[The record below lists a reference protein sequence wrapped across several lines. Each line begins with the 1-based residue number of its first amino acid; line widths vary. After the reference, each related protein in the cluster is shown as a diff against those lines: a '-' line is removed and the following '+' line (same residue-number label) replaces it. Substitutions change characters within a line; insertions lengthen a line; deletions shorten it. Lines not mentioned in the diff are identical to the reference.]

1 MDDFDNWIDSIQ
13 QVQDVFQ
20 GLSDSGGKMNY
31 KNFLSM
37 IDYIQK
43 FHPDASGLQIAGQSL
58 DQFAIAIMNTV
69 DIAGNVDFSAVADAM
84 TQGVGQMADAMKETL
99 AEVARERIK
108 TLEATKAAL
117 VAQLAVEKALEAMG
131 GKLPTVEWNGE
142 DNLKSIQ
149 NWKDTLN
156 NQAKAI
162 IDTMDDLTE
171 E

>member
-1 MDDFDNWIDSIQ
+1 
-13 QVQDVFQ
+13 
-20 GLSDSGGKMNY
+20 MNY

-43 FHPDASGLQIAGQSL
+43 FHPDASSLQIAGQSL
-58 DQFAIAIMNTV
+58 DQFAVAIMNTV

-117 VAQLAVEKALEAMG
+117 VAQLAVQKALESM
-131 GKLPTVEWNGE
+131 
-142 DNLKSIQ
+142 
-149 NWKDTLN
+149 
-156 NQAKAI
+156 
-162 IDTMDDLTE
+162 
-171 E
+171 

>member
-20 GLSDSGGKMNY
+20 GLSDNDGKMNY

-58 DQFAIAIMNTV
+58 DQFAVAIMNTV
-69 DIAGNVDFSAVADAM
+69 DIAGNVDFSKVADAM

-117 VAQLAVEKALEAMG
+117 VAQLAVQKALESM
-131 GKLPTVEWNGE
+131 
-142 DNLKSIQ
+142 
-149 NWKDTLN
+149 
-156 NQAKAI
+156 
-162 IDTMDDLTE
+162 
-171 E
+171 

>member
-43 FHPDASGLQIAGQSL
+43 FHPDASSLQIAGQSL
-58 DQFAIAIMNTV
+58 DQFAVAIMNTV

-117 VAQLAVEKALEAMG
+117 VAQLAVQKALESM
-131 GKLPTVEWNGE
+131 
-142 DNLKSIQ
+142 
-149 NWKDTLN
+149 
-156 NQAKAI
+156 
-162 IDTMDDLTE
+162 
-171 E
+171 